1 MWVDGPFLFIYFC
14 WFVGVPPKRLNVIE
28 PH

>member
-1 MWVDGPFLFIYFC
+1 MWVDGPFLFMHFC
-14 WFVGVPPKRLNVIE
+14 RFVGVILKRLNVIE